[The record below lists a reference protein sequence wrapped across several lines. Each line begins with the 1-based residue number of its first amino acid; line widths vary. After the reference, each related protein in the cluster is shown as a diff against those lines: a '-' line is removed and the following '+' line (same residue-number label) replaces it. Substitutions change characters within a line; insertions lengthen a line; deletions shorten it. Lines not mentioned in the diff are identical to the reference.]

1 MDLKCSETIVPT
13 PYARMENL
21 HLTCLSRT
29 TPVSALACDEFH
41 ESELISLFILSW
53 YSLLSLSFQK
63 SLLFGTSYISFRQ
76 LINFVLPHGKKKML
90 LCTLFKCELYAR
102 SFQIWFNSCP
112 SGCTTSS
119 CFRKWFLDGLLTS
132 KAADCLVG
140 SIFSLFYYGKQ
151 KK

>member
-63 SLLFGTSYISFRQ
+63 SLLFGTSYISFLH
-76 LINFVLPHGKKKML
+76 LINFALPHGKKK
-90 LCTLFKCELYAR
+90 CFCVLFSSV
-102 SFQIWFNSCP
+102 SFMPDHF
-112 SGCTTSS
+112 
-119 CFRKWFLDGLLTS
+119 KYGLTVVHLGVQLH
-132 KAADCLVG
+132 LVFA
-140 SIFSLFYYGKQ
+140 SDF
-151 KK
+151 